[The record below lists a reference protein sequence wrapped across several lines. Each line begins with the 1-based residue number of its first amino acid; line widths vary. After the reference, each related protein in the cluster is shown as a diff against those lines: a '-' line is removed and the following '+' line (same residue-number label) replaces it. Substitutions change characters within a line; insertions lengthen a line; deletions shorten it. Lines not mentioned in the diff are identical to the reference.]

1 MGHTQDF
8 ETLVRELCGRDPR
21 YAEGAY
27 HFVVESLDYTMKHL
41 GRDHES
47 GAARHVGGRELLEGI
62 RLYAVQCFGPLSPS
76 VFRAWGIRRT
86 EDFGTLVFRLVEA
99 GQLSR
104 QESDTMD
111 DFTSGYDFRNAFV
124 DDYEVDIVDARL

>member
-41 GRDHES
+41 GRDQET
-47 GAARHVGGRELLEGI
+47 GVARHVGGRELLEGI
-62 RLYAVQCFGPLSPS
+62 RLYAVQCFGPLSPA
-76 VFRAWGIRRT
+76 VFAAWGICRT

-104 QESDTMD
+104 QESDSLA
-111 DFTSGYDFRNAFV
+111 DFSDGYEFREAFVRGYDV
-124 DDYEVDIVDARL
+124 DVADARL